1 MKLVDILKVEN
12 VKIPLTGQNKEEI
25 ITELVDLIAEP
36 ESGVDHKAVHQA
48 ILDREKTMS
57 TGIGQGVAIPH
68 GKTEGVDELMAAFG
82 VVPGGVDF
90 ESLDGEPTYL
100 FFLLVSPVGPAGPH
114 LRCLS
119 RISRLLNREQ
129 FREKLMKA
137 GSPEEAVNLIDE
149 EEKQYFEIN

>member
-1 MKLVDILKVEN
+1 MKLVDILKTEN
-12 VKIPLTGQNKEEI
+12 VKIPLKGKTKEEI
-25 ITELVDLIAEP
+25 IEELVDLIAASDP
-36 ESGVDHKAVHQA
+36 EVDHEAVHQA

-68 GKTEGVDELMAAFG
+68 GKTEGVEELIGAFG
-82 VVPGGVDF
+82 IAPEGVDF
-90 ESLDGEPTYL
+90 DSLDNEPTHL

-119 RISRLLNREQ
+119 RISRLLNREE
-129 FREKLMKA
+129 FREHLIKA
-137 GSPEEAVNLIDE
+137 GSPEEAVKIIND